1 MYSEFFGGQTGAHT
15 ELTKVSVWLVSGEGG
30 GEWDGRVFCLQ
41 MDDFY
46 KVYMFK

>member
-15 ELTKVSVWLVSGEGG
+15 ELTKVSAWLVSGEG